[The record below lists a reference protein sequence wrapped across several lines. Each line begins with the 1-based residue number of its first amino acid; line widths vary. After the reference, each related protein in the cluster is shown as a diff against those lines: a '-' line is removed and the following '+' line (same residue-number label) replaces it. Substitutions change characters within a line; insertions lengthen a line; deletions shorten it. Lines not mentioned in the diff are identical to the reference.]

1 MNTTLLILII
11 HIGSCDSKCRRS
23 VPFTKM
29 SSLTFCSST
38 GRAVEAVRS
47 LIISQQLVGTREIV
61 VIHHTDCG
69 KIFQFVFILIDYS
82 AFIHLQG
89 MLTFKDA
96 DLRAKVKKG
105 LNCSA
110 DHIAFLPFDNLEDS
124 VREDVEFLKS
134 NPFMLKNIPIT
145 GFIYD
150 VKTGKLNQVV

>member
-1 MNTTLLILII
+1 M
-11 HIGSCDSKCRRS
+11 
-23 VPFTKM
+23 
-29 SSLTFCSST
+29 
-38 GRAVEAVRS
+38 
-47 LIISQQLVGTREIV
+47 
-61 VIHHTDCG
+61 
-69 KIFQFVFILIDYS
+69 FILIDYD

-96 DLRAKVKKG
+96 DLRAKVKRE

-124 VREDVEFLKS
+124 VREDVESLKS